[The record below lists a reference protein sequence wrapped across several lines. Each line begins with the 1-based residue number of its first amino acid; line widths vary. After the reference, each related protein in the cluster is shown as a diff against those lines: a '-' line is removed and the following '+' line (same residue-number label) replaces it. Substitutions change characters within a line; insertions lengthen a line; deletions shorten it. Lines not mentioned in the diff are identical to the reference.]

1 MQVDERR
8 KLRLT
13 FLSLRFPEVQDD
25 DVLREKCAEG
35 NSCTADGREV
45 EIGGSCTRSETFLSV
60 DLGYNCQ
67 PAKEEE
73 KQYSLVSNDFHRR
86 TCSNEMKTGASRKDV
101 ILADQCQLDLAGRT

>member
-13 FLSLRFPEVQDD
+13 FLSLGFPEVQDD
-25 DVLREKCAEG
+25 DVLGEKCAEG
-35 NSCTADGREV
+35 GSRAADGLEV
-45 EIGGSCTRSETFLSV
+45 KIGGSCTRSETFLSV
-60 DLGYNCQ
+60 DLGYNCH
-67 PAKEEE
+67 PAKEE

-86 TCSNEMKTGASRKDV
+86 TCANEMKTGASRKDA